1 MMTQAASGLWEQAS
15 ARWNDL
21 RGLIGFGD
29 ALSGLP
35 SWLAPPLALA
45 SLLALAVLAGIGLA
59 ALGLLLTVLLA
70 VHLLLDQVFG
80 VRVDLALPR

>member
-1 MMTQAASGLWEQAS
+1 MAGSASSVWEQAS
-15 ARWNDL
+15 GRWNDL

-29 ALSGLP
+29 ALAALP

-45 SLLALAVLAGIGLA
+45 SLLALAVLAGVGLA

-70 VHLLLDQVFG
+70 VHLILDQVFG
-80 VRVDLALPR
+80 VRVDVALPR

>member
-1 MMTQAASGLWEQAS
+1 MATATDLWEQAN
-15 ARWNDL
+15 ARWEAL

-29 ALSGLP
+29 ALSALP
-35 SWLAPPLALA
+35 SWMAPPLALG
-45 SLLALAVLAGIGLA
+45 SLLALVVLAGIGLA

-80 VRVDLALPR
+80 VHLELALPR

>member
-1 MMTQAASGLWEQAS
+1 MLASAAGLWEQAS
-15 ARWNDL
+15 ARWDDL

-29 ALSGLP
+29 ALAALP

-45 SLLALAVLAGIGLA
+45 SLLAIAVLAGIGLA

-80 VRVDLALPR
+80 VRVDVALPR

>member
-1 MMTQAASGLWEQAS
+1 MSQAAPGLWEQVN

-21 RGLIGFGD
+21 RGLIGFGE

-45 SLLALAVLAGIGLA
+45 SLLALAVLAGVGLA
-59 ALGLLLTVLLA
+59 TLGLLLTVLLA
-70 VHLLLDQVFG
+70 VHLLLEQVFG
-80 VRVDLALPR
+80 VRVGLALPR

>member
-1 MMTQAASGLWEQAS
+1 MSNATGLWEQAS
-15 ARWNDL
+15 ARWDTL

-29 ALSGLP
+29 ALSVLP
-35 SWLAPPLALA
+35 SWMAPPLALA
-45 SLLALAVLAGIGLA
+45 SLLALVVLAGIGLA

-80 VRVDLALPR
+80 VHLELALPR